1 MKYSC
6 GLVALT
12 LSVFLSGS
20 SAVAVAQIAVTSK
33 PIQLKPLSNAPITM
47 HLADESKAIYL
58 AIGKLAGLNVIF
70 DPDYQSRQVQIDV
83 SNLSLSDALRI
94 LAETTRTFYKVVA
107 SDTIFVAANTHV
119 KHTDLDD
126 LGEQTF
132 FLKNVSQASDANEI
146 YTALRNMLPPDAKSF
161 LVADK
166 NAILV
171 HSTPDNIALAQKLL
185 NELDQPRKTYRLTYT
200 VTEMDSGKRTGVQHF
215 DMIGASGQQATLKQ
229 GSKIPV
235 VTGSYSTGGAD
246 SKDPAGVQTQVTYL
260 DIGMNFDA
268 TVTTVGDSV
277 TLKSNVEQSSLAD
290 EKSGVGPQ
298 DPIVRQ
304 TSLKGVFSVTPGRP
318 VMLGSVDI
326 VGSTRHLDIEVTVDP
341 LP

>member
-126 LGEQTF
+126 LG
-132 FLKNVSQASDANEI
+132 DA
-146 YTALRNMLPPDAKSF
+146 AP
-161 LVADK
+161 
-166 NAILV
+166 
-171 HSTPDNIALAQKLL
+171 
-185 NELDQPRKTYRLTYT
+185 
-200 VTEMDSGKRTGVQHF
+200 G
-215 DMIGASGQQATLKQ
+215 
-229 GSKIPV
+229 
-235 VTGSYSTGGAD
+235 
-246 SKDPAGVQTQVTYL
+246 DPQIQ
-260 DIGMNFDA
+260 
-268 TVTTVGDSV
+268 
-277 TLKSNVEQSSLAD
+277 
-290 EKSGVGPQ
+290 
-298 DPIVRQ
+298 R
-304 TSLKGVFSVTPGRP
+304 
-318 VMLGSVDI
+318 
-326 VGSTRHLDIEVTVDP
+326 
-341 LP
+341 